1 MDVDTSHESKQNDS
15 AKTKSIILIGMRG
28 AGKTTTGRWVANLLG
43 WPFTDLDEQLEKD
56 EGHSIPEIIEKSG
69 WEGFRSLEVAA
80 LGRELKEKPKG
91 HVFAA
96 GGGIVETLQARK
108 LLKSYLE
115 SGGLVILIQRNI
127 EDIMAYLQIDKTR
140 PAYVDDMR
148 SVWERRRHWY
158 HECSN
163 HLHYSQKSGP
173 EELHR
178 AAEDLERFLM
188 TISGKRRP
196 LDTLKAKERSF
207 FVSLT
212 VPDVAA
218 ALDFL
223 PNVVVGSDAVELRVD
238 LLIDLQNPNDPP
250 SKEYVANQLS
260 ILRGSTSLPII
271 FTVRTISQGGKFPDS
286 DHDSILRLSQLA
298 LRMGVEFLDIEMHLP
313 ESILDTITKAKGY
326 TAIIASHH
334 DPKGTLSW
342 SDGSWVPYYNKALL
356 YGDIVK
362 LVGIARDIED
372 NRKLDRFKSWAQ
384 SAHDTPIIAINMGRK
399 GQSSRVHND
408 FMTPVSHPALPSKA
422 APGQLSASEI
432 RYILASLG
440 VIEPKEFFL
449 FGKPI
454 AQSRSPAMHNALF
467 KDTGLPYIYDLF
479 PTDNVADLE
488 PVLQFK
494 GEYEDFGGASV
505 TIPLKLDIRKYL
517 DSVSIDAE
525 VIGAVNTIV
534 IDSSKKNPRTGLPHL
549 TGLNTDWKGMKLVLE
564 NAGAYVAQKQSGLVI
579 GGGGTARAA
588 IYTLRQ
594 MGFSPIYVLGRSV
607 QKLQEL
613 VRSFPDDY
621 NLKVV
626 TSFSDIQDTEGS
638 HPTVA
643 IGTIPADKPI
653 DPGMEEVVAS
663 LFSSGKSDPES
674 SGPRKVLLEMAYK
687 PSVTPLMELAQ
698 THGWETIPGLE
709 ILAAQGVY
717 QFEAWTG
724 IMPLFKDARVC
735 TRISYV
741 DQCFTQYQV
750 EPRC

>member
-1 MDVDTSHESKQNDS
+1 M
-15 AKTKSIILIGMRG
+15 ILIGMRG
-28 AGKTTTGRWVANLLG
+28 AGKTTTGRWIANLLG

-56 EGHSIPEIIEKSG
+56 EARSIPEIIAKSG

-80 LGRELKEKPKG
+80 LNRELKEKPKG

-96 GGGIVETLQARK
+96 GGGIVETLEARR
-108 LLKSYLE
+108 LLKSYQE

-148 SVWERRRHWY
+148 SVWERRRNWY

-163 HLHYSQKSGP
+163 YLHYSQKSGP

-188 TISGKRRP
+188 TINGNRQP
-196 LDTLKAKERSF
+196 LDTIKAKERSF

-218 ALDFL
+218 ALNFL

-238 LLIDLQNPNDPP
+238 LLIDSQSPNETP
-250 SKEYVANQLS
+250 SRDYVANQLS
-260 ILRGSTSLPII
+260 ILRGSTALPII
-271 FTVRTISQGGKFPDS
+271 FTVRTTSQGGKFPDS
-286 DHDSILRLSQLA
+286 DHNSILGLSQLA
-298 LRMGVEFLDIEMHLP
+298 LRMGVEFLDVEMHLP

-362 LVGIARDIED
+362 LVGIAQEFKD
-372 NRKLDRFKSWAQ
+372 NRELERFKSWAQ
-384 SAHDTPIIAINMGRK
+384 TAHDTPIIAINMGRK
-399 GQSSRVHND
+399 GQSSRVQNE

-422 APGQLSASEI
+422 APGQLSAAEI
-432 RYILASLG
+432 RYTLASLG
-440 VIEPKEFFL
+440 VIEPKQFFL

-467 KDTGLPYIYDLF
+467 KDTGLPHIYGSF
-479 PTDNVADLE
+479 TADNVADLE
-488 PVLQFK
+488 PILQFK
-494 GEYEDFGGASV
+494 GDYENFGGASV
-505 TIPLKLDIRKYL
+505 TIPLKLDVRKYL

-534 IDSSKKNPRTGLPHL
+534 VDSSKKSTRTGLPHL

-564 NAGAYVAQKQSGLVI
+564 HAGAYVAQKQSGLVI

-594 MGFSPIYVLGRSV
+594 MGFSPVYVLGRSV

-621 NLKVV
+621 NLKIV
-626 TSFSDIQDTEGS
+626 TSFGDIQDADRS
-638 HPTVA
+638 LPTVA
-643 IGTIPADKPI
+643 IGTIPAAKPI
-653 DPGMEEVVAS
+653 DPGMEQVVAS
-663 LFSSGKSDPES
+663 VFSSNKSDTGSPGS
-674 SGPRKVLLEMAYK
+674 RKVLLEMAYK

-698 THGWETIPGLE
+698 KHRWETIPGLE

-724 IMPLFKDARVC
+724 IMPLFKDARVR
-735 TRISYV
+735 TI
-741 DQCFTQYQV
+741 FLT
-750 EPRC
+750 